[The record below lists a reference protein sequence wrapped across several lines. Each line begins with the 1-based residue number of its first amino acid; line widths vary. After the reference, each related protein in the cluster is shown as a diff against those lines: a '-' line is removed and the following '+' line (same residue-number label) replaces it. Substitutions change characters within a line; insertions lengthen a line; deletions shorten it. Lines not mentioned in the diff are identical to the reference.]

1 MDLTFEVGDADHEK
15 LVEVGAEDGQEF
27 HALEQRDAR
36 VLGFLEDPAV
46 ELQQDSSRLTN

>member
-27 HALEQRDAR
+27 HAC
-36 VLGFLEDPAV
+36 
-46 ELQQDSSRLTN
+46 RLSLSPWRRRR